1 MSEQPAKSKKP
12 ISTALML
19 SIIALALATTSFI
32 ASYQNT
38 NNAELTEK
46 IDQLQQN
53 MTQFSN
59 FTKNQG
65 TFNIQV
71 INWATQT
78 EQKINLLVN
87 QTLQEER

>member
-1 MSEQPAKSKKP
+1 
-12 ISTALML
+12 ML